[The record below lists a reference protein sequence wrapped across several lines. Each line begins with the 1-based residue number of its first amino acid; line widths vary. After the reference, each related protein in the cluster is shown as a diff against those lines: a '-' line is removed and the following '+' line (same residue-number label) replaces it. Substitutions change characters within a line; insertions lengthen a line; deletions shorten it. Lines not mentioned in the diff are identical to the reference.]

1 MVPIRSARS
10 AAFVMLVAMTAPPL
24 ATAQQPTNS
33 ATAAPAGCTGQPPD
47 DQGVGDRTPRAIVVN
62 QLNSLKGGDPVKIV
76 TFDGRECSG
85 AFSKVF
91 AGTIEIKVAKQMTVL
106 ALADVQRVDSD
117 ESMGRLVR
125 ETTGK
130 GAKSGSKLGEFCG
143 GASTGRFALGC
154 AAFGAGLGATGG
166 AIGGLLR
173 DLFDR
178 SDRVFEQRL
187 GAAP

>member
-1 MVPIRSARS
+1 
-10 AAFVMLVAMTAPPL
+10 MLVAMTTPPL
-24 ATAQQPTNS
+24 ATAQQPTNA

-47 DQGVGDRTPRAIVVN
+47 DQGLVDRMPRAIVVN
-62 QLNSLKGGDPVKIV
+62 QLNSLHVGDPVRIV
-76 TFDGRECSG
+76 TFDGRRCSG
-85 AFSKVF
+85 AFSQVF

-106 ALADVQRVDSD
+106 VLADVQRVDSD

-130 GAKSGSKLGEFCG
+130 GAKSGAGFGQFCG
-143 GASTGRFALGC
+143 GASTGRFGFACTAVG
-154 AAFGAGLGATGG
+154 AALGATGG
-166 AIGGLLR
+166 AIGGILR
-173 DLFDR
+173 SLFDR